1 MKVVVLSDCASWV
14 AEDDVMDQRALSDY
28 NRLKEAR
35 DAEIRREYGLAAAER
50 ERRAAD
56 RNASIEREY
65 AREERAYAQKRA
77 EYEKQAADRNLS
89 IEREYA
95 RALSEYETRTA
106 DRNASIEREYARE
119 RAEYERRAADR
130 NAFIERE
137 TRERNLLFRRR
148 LGWWPLWAAAL
159 ATAAIVAF
167 YLYSAVGSLESLTIL
182 YDGALSDR
190 YAFGYVMSAFRYSA
204 WIAASSAVGGVILIL
219 AFWVLRLRLLR
230 ERSENESPFGN
241 PLAMPQSSR
250 LPLAS
255 LCLQIAVLIC
265 VNAYIRSVAFA
276 PEYLYGLVGASY
288 VFLGAIVIMFASLF
302 AWAVVPFWMRRSR
315 RSTSSG
321 IPKPSA
327 PSKRKIAERHPKPPI
342 RPNIDEIAKRYPKP
356 PLLPNMDEIAKRYP
370 KPPRPSGLDR
380 RSREARAWRA
390 RAERERE
397 LDERLD
403 SQLPPDWT
411 AIRGYRGS
419 AGVIDRIIVGPLGV
433 CALAVVHVAGMVSVN
448 GHSWKLLG
456 YDERGFRVEQTKLA
470 DKFGRTPSAIVNQS
484 AKHLESLLAK
494 RNLVNRVS
502 RGVILAHEKSR
513 VERIL
518 NQPVDFIESL
528 DDLSIDDMFDYR
540 GALAEGAAADE
551 VARRIIEDH
560 EEFNRGDSTGN
571 SQSPLSNSV
580 QPKPSENRGR
590 QIHFPLTGEG

>member
-1 MKVVVLSDCASWV
+1 MKVVVLSDYVGGRV
-14 AEDDVMDQRALSDY
+14 AEDDLMRQRALADY

-35 DAEIRREYGLAAAER
+35 DAEIRREYDFKLAKR
-50 ERRAAD
+50 ERWAAD

-65 AREERAYAQKRA
+65 AR
-77 EYEKQAADRNLS
+77 
-89 IEREYA
+89 A
-95 RALSEYETRTA
+95 RSEYETRTA
-106 DRNASIEREYARE
+106 DRNASIEREYAQALSEYESRTADRNAYIERE
-119 RAEYERRAADR
+119 YARQRAEYEKLASDR

-137 TRERNLLFRRR
+137 TRERNRLFRRR

-167 YLYSAVGSLESLTIL
+167 YLYSAVGSLESLTLL

-219 AFWVLRLRLLR
+219 AFWRLRLRLLR

-241 PLAMPQSSR
+241 PLALPQSSR
-250 LPLAS
+250 LPMAA
-255 LCLQIAVLIC
+255 LCLQIAALIC

-276 PEYLYGLVGASY
+276 PEYLYGLSGASY
-288 VFLGAIVIMFASLF
+288 VFLGAPVIMFASLY

-315 RSTSSG
+315 RSIASG
-321 IPKPSA
+321 VPKPS
-327 PSKRKIAERHPKPPI
+327 PPDVDKIARRCPKPPI
-342 RPNIDEIAKRYPKP
+342 RPNMGEIAKRYPKPPIPPNMDEIAKRYPKP
-356 PLLPNMDEIAKRYP
+356 RLFPDMDEIAKRYP

-380 RSREARAWRA
+380 RSREARIWRA

-403 SQLPPDWT
+403 SQLPLDWT
-411 AIRGYRGS
+411 AIRGYLGP
-419 AGVIDRIIVGPLGV
+419 AGGIDRIIVGPLGV

-456 YDERGFRVEQTKLA
+456 YNERGFRVEQTKLV

-484 AKHLESLLAK
+484 AKHLESLLAN

-513 VERIL
+513 VELIL

-528 DDLSIDDMFDYR
+528 DNLSIDDMFDYR

-560 EEFNRGDSTGN
+560 EEFNRGGSAGDS
-571 SQSPLSNSV
+571 QKPL
-580 QPKPSENRGR
+580 
-590 QIHFPLTGEG
+590 L

>member
-1 MKVVVLSDCASWV
+1 M
-14 AEDDVMDQRALSDY
+14 
-28 NRLKEAR
+28 
-35 DAEIRREYGLAAAER
+35 AAAER

-65 AREERAYAQKRA
+65 AREERAYALKRA
-77 EYEKQAADRNLS
+77 EYERQAADRNLS
-89 IEREYA
+89 IGREYA

-106 DRNASIEREYARE
+106 DRNAYIEREYARE

-130 NAFIERE
+130 SAYIERE
-137 TRERNLLFRRR
+137 TRERNRLFRRR
-148 LGWWPLWAAAL
+148 LGWWPLWAAEL

-204 WIAASSAVGGVILIL
+204 LIAASSAIGGVILIL
-219 AFWVLRLRLLR
+219 AFWGLRFRLLR

-250 LPLAS
+250 LPLAA

-276 PEYLYGLVGASY
+276 PEYLYGLGGASY
-288 VFLGAIVIMFASLF
+288 VFLGASVIMFASLF

-315 RSTSSG
+315 HSTASG
-321 IPKPSA
+321 IPDPS
-327 PSKRKIAERHPKPPI
+327 PP
-342 RPNIDEIAKRYPKP
+342 DVDKIAKRCPAP
-356 PLLPNMDEIAKRYP
+356 IRPNMDEIAKRYP

-380 RSREARAWRA
+380 RSGEARIWRA
-390 RAERERE
+390 RAERERK

-456 YDERGFRVEQTKLA
+456 YNERGFRVEQTKLT

-484 AKHLESLLAK
+484 AKHLESLLSK

-560 EEFNRGDSTGN
+560 EEFNRDGSTGN
-571 SQSPLSNSV
+571 SQKPLSNGV
-580 QPKPSENRGR
+580 QSKPSGNRGR